1 MLLYDLDLVGKSA
14 LQKQIIKA
22 LHRITNF
29 IENKCISEF
38 KTIGYMDDCIK
49 MTNGKDFVHLHKNGY
64 MYIAF
69 LGTDSFILYCFDI
82 RNNKVLFRDVFDF
95 FIKTNF
101 PSVRLND
108 LEFSDITKKVS
119 QDLRDEYKRLY
130 ISLEGVW
137 QIAKIQKLIW
147 KNTI

>member
-1 MLLYDLDLVGKSA
+1 MLLYDLDLVGKSS

-29 IENKCISEF
+29 IENKSIFEF
-38 KTIGYMDDCIK
+38 KVIGYIDDCVR
-49 MTNGKDFVHLHKNGY
+49 MTNGKDFVRLHKNGY
-64 MYIAF
+64 MYITFCDNDAI
-69 LGTDSFILYCFDI
+69 TVYCFDI
-82 RNNKVLFRDVFDF
+82 RNNKVLFRDTSDF

-108 LEFSDITKKVS
+108 LEFSDITNITKKTP

-130 ISLEGVW
+130 ISLEGV
-137 QIAKIQKLIW
+137 
-147 KNTI
+147 

>member
-29 IENKCISEF
+29 IENKCISEL
-38 KTIGYMDDCIK
+38 KIIGYMDDCVK

-108 LEFSDITKKVS
+108 LEFSDITKKVP

-130 ISLEGVW
+130 ISLEGV
-137 QIAKIQKLIW
+137 
-147 KNTI
+147 

>member
-1 MLLYDLDLVGKSA
+1 
-14 LQKQIIKA
+14 
-22 LHRITNF
+22 
-29 IENKCISEF
+29 
-38 KTIGYMDDCIK
+38 MDDCIK
-49 MTNGKDFVHLHKNGY
+49 MTNGKDFVCLHKNGY

-82 RNNKVLFRDVFDF
+82 RNNKVLFRYVFDF

-130 ISLEGVW
+130 ISLEGV
-137 QIAKIQKLIW
+137 
-147 KNTI
+147 

>member
-22 LHRITNF
+22 LYRITIF
-29 IENKCISEF
+29 IANKCISEF
-38 KTIGYMDDCIK
+38 KIIGYMDDCVK
-49 MTNGKDFVHLHKNGY
+49 MTNGKDFIRLHKNGY
-64 MYIAF
+64 MYITF

-82 RNNKVLFRDVFDF
+82 RNNKVLFRDTSDF

-108 LEFSDITKKVS
+108 LEFSDITKKIP
-119 QDLRDEYKRLY
+119 QDLINEYKQLY
-130 ISLEGVW
+130 ISLAGV
-137 QIAKIQKLIW
+137 
-147 KNTI
+147 